1 LSAPIAAVPR
11 RVNIQPGRRI
21 HACGE
26 RQQVG
31 FVTGVQRE
39 RNVRT
44 PAPSRRQ
51 VPASESGPEF
61 AIPGFGSRAG
71 SLPADSR
78 PSSQSARASGQQP
91 ADRRVIAS
99 APPVRS
105 TSIGVTLGA
114 LFRKRS
120 RSRWNRTVHDQRCAQ
135 TIQFNLFWQPLT
147 PKQKRPLAR
156 KFALSAS
163 VYECCIRYN

>member
-11 RVNIQPGRRI
+11 RVNILPGRRI

-26 RQQVG
+26 RQQVE

-44 PAPSRRQ
+44 PAPSLRQ
-51 VPASESGPEF
+51 VPASQSVREF
-61 AIPGFGSRAG
+61 AIPGFGSRATG

-135 TIQFNLFWQPLT
+135 TIQLNLFWQPLT
-147 PKQKRPLAR
+147 PKQKKTTCSKVCPLGER
-156 KFALSAS
+156 
-163 VYECCIRYN
+163 I